1 MDELKKIYRIFQI
14 ISRLRTP
21 IGTTK
26 SSLAEAFDVNIRT
39 IDRYFKLLRDIGFT
53 LEKNKNRFKIHD
65 PGKKNM
71 NAEDLIVFNLEEAD
85 IVKQALLSY
94 KIKDPLQK
102 SLLTKLYALTDL
114 EELSETIY
122 DQSVSKNINNLRHSI
137 KHRKQAILVDYQSVN
152 SQTTCNRIIEPLKF
166 YNYFTYL
173 HAFEIESQQVKQYKT
188 ERITE
193 VILTNNN
200 WKHEDIHDM
209 SRIDVFGMSGKKPL
223 DVKLYLSPRASKLL
237 KEEFPD
243 SIHHIKTDKGITY
256 FDGFV
261 YDFAGI
267 ARFIMGLIDETDVIH
282 PPELKKIVHSKMKR
296 FLSLYRT

>member
-26 SSLAEAFDVNIRT
+26 RSLAEAFDVNIRT
-39 IDRYFKLLRDIGFT
+39 IDRYFKLLRDLGFT
-53 LEKNKNRFKIHD
+53 LEKNKSRFRI
-65 PGKKNM
+65 PEISNKNM
-71 NAEDLIVFNLEEAD
+71 NTEDLIVFNLEEAD
-85 IVKQALLSY
+85 IIKQALLNH

-122 DQSVSKNINNLRHSI
+122 NQNVSKNINNLRHSI
-137 KHRKQAILVDYQSVN
+137 KYRKQAILVDYQSVN

-173 HAFEIESQQVKQYKT
+173 HAFEIESKQVKQYKT

-193 VILTNNN
+193 VLVRD
-200 WKHEDIHDM
+200 EDWQFEEHHDYA
-209 SRIDVFGMSGKKPL
+209 SIDVFGMTGKDPV

-243 SIHHIKTDKGITY
+243 ATNFIKTRKGITY
-256 FDGFV
+256 FEGIV

-282 PPELKKIVHSKMKR
+282 PPELKKYVHSKMKR
-296 FLSLYRT
+296 FLSLYNS

>member
-1 MDELKKIYRIFQI
+1 MEELKKIYRIFQI

-39 IDRYFKLLRDIGFT
+39 IDRYFKLLRDLGFT
-53 LEKNKNRFKIHD
+53 LEKNKNRFKIPD
-65 PGKKNM
+65 QGKKNM
-71 NAEDLIVFNLEEAD
+71 TAEDLIVFNLEEAD
-85 IVKQALLSY
+85 IIKQSLLNY

-114 EELSETIY
+114 EELSDTLY
-122 DQSVSKNINNLRHSI
+122 NHSVSKNINNLRHCM
-137 KHRKQAILVDYQSVN
+137 KYKKQAILVDYQSVN
-152 SQTTCNRIIEPLKF
+152 SQKTCNRIVEPLKF

-193 VILTNNN
+193 VIQTNND
-200 WKHEDIHDM
+200 WKHEEKHDITN
-209 SRIDVFGMSGKKPL
+209 IDVFGMSGKRPL
-223 DVKLYLSPRASKLL
+223 NVKLYLSPRASKLI

-243 SIHHIKTDKGITY
+243 SIHFIKTDNGITY

-267 ARFIMGLIDETDVIH
+267 ARFIMGLIDETDVIY
-282 PPELKKIVHSKMKR
+282 PPELKKFVHAKMKR
-296 FLSLYRT
+296 FLDFYNS